1 MSAIIN
7 YILDQQDVRKAK
19 VRFRLNG
26 EMEYRNETIDVPF
39 DIRKDEDS
47 IADYC
52 NDRIEEK
59 YGEVKWLRA
68 EIVID

>member
-1 MSAIIN
+1 MTAIIN

-39 DIRKDEDS
+39 NIRNDENG

-52 NDRIEEK
+52 KDRIEEK
-59 YGEVKWLRA
+59 YGELKWLRA
-68 EIVID
+68 EMIID